1 MEVKII
7 EAGNGFNW
15 GKFLVMRPDENEW
28 ARGSAVPIAES
39 GLPPVRSLLAA
50 RGWAPYH
57 IIVFDLETNEGASFT
72 PGGLASADLNKHQI
86 WVCPMYEPFLEWL
99 YKQDLTEL
107 SKLPD
112 YVHLD
117 APSAMAGYRRPGPN
131 PR

>member
-15 GKFLVMRPDENEW
+15 GKFLV
-28 ARGSAVPIAES
+28 
-39 GLPPVRSLLAA
+39 
-50 RGWAPYH
+50 
-57 IIVFDLETNEGASFT
+57 IVFDLETNEGASFT